1 MELLFT
7 LNGQSS
13 GSVSFSPGQLFMI
26 VGVYAKLASIGV
38 ELDFRWLEG
47 INK

>member
-26 VGVYAKLASIGV
+26 VGVYARLASIGI
-38 ELDFRWLEG
+38 RARPSWLEG

>member
-26 VGVYAKLASIGV
+26 VGVYAKLAYIGI
-38 ELDFRWLEG
+38 RARPSWLEG